1 MHIRNYVR
9 QRSYFTDPSM
19 MKGWEAVFGTKDREE
34 VARELAEDQMEHSW
48 GENDSLR
55 IVNRVP
61 AIERHPQSGH
71 KVWFNHLMVCVA
83 VVAWPWL
90 VVLYHHGIVQSL
102 HA

>member
-1 MHIRNYVR
+1 
-9 QRSYFTDPSM
+9 M

-34 VARELAEDQMEHSW
+34 VARELTEDQMEHSW

-61 AIERHPQSGH
+61 AIEKHPQSGH
-71 KVWFNHLMVCVA
+71 KVWFNHLMVCIV

-90 VVLYHHGIVQSL
+90 VVLYHHGNSL
-102 HA
+102 HNQCMHISGNSRSYINW